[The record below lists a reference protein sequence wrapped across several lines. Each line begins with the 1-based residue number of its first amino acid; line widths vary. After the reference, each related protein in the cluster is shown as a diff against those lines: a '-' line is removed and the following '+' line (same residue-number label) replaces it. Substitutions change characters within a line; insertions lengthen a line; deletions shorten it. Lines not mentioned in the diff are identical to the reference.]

1 MKKWLYLFSLVMM
14 SSVLMA
20 QQETIIIKK
29 NNSENESEEILEV
42 EVDEDADG
50 ETSITING
58 EKVDLSALE
67 DLELNLEDASYK
79 IEIITEKIGEEM
91 EAVLAALEDEMV
103 DIEKIIEEEVFVHDK
118 KPRLGVMIENAGGN
132 GAMITEVWPNSGA
145 EAAGLKEGD
154 IIMKVGKEKVSD
166 IQGLIDALQEFKEG
180 DQVKLTVLRAG
191 ETEKFKVE
199 MRNVERPRKT
209 CHDRQVRV
217 KKMIRK
223 ENPPMETP
231 AVDLYQLDLNYSG
244 DNDELVVEFNAK
256 NVPTDVRV
264 ESAAGEVLYQ
274 KSIADFDGHFMDRI
288 SLTEEQKRGA
298 RLIISQEGSE
308 IEHSFD

>member
-1 MKKWLYLFSLVMM
+1 MKKWLYLFSLVIM
-14 SSVLMA
+14 SSVLLA

-50 ETSITING
+50 HTSIIING

-67 DLELNLEDASYK
+67 DLELNLEDANYK
-79 IEIITEKIGEEM
+79 IEIITEKIGDEV
-91 EAVLAALEDEMV
+91 EALLAALDDEMV
-103 DIEKIIEEEVFVHDK
+103 DIEKIIEDEVYIHDK

-154 IIMKVGKEKVSD
+154 IIMKVEKEKVAD
-166 IQGLIDALQEFKEG
+166 IQSLIDALQNYQEG
-180 DQVKLTVLRAG
+180 DKVKLTILRNG
-191 ETEKFKVE
+191 ETEKINVE
-199 MRNVERPRKT
+199 MRQVERPVKNCKIR
-209 CHDRQVRV
+209 DVRIEKSV
-217 KKMIRK
+217 RK
-223 ENPPMETP
+223 ENPPMEKP

-256 NVPTDVRV
+256 NVATDVRV
-264 ESAAGEVLYQ
+264 ESASGEVLYQ
-274 KSIADFDGHFMDRI
+274 KSIQDFDGHFIDRI
-288 SLTEEQKRGA
+288 SLPEEQKRGA